1 MGRLYIY
8 LPFVPWKSTI
18 NVGKYTVRSHGSCD
32 GTDGCPGLLSES
44 FADWEPTDPS
54 GENTNSLVRKKAEGN
69 PFFSARI
76 FEMCFLFFLCFFWE
90 CWTIICLFFL
100 RISLGV
106 YYIRTIINNPNK
118 FPDFLCSV
126 SFFDFHCLLCI
137 NKKSHRDLLGV
148 QLPTQWD
155 WFSGLR
161 FPNVFEPD
169 DPWWFTC
176 QDSYDHLMVNWW
188 LIFHTWSI

>member
-44 FADWEPTDPS
+44 FADWEPADPS

-126 SFFDFHCLLCI
+126 SF
-137 NKKSHRDLLGV
+137 
-148 QLPTQWD
+148 
-155 WFSGLR
+155 
-161 FPNVFEPD
+161 
-169 DPWWFTC
+169 
-176 QDSYDHLMVNWW
+176 
-188 LIFHTWSI
+188 LIFIVCFVSTKNRIGIYWGFSFQPSETDSVDWGSPTSSSLMIHGDSLARILMIT